1 VTFDVL
7 VKVLV
12 SGPLP
17 YRPQPMRVLTIV
29 HDADAGPGVFDGVL
43 TAAGVDVDTWLPAE
57 RHQPVPEVDG
67 YDAIMSF
74 GGSAHP
80 HQHELHPWL
89 ATEKRL
95 LGEAL
100 AVDVPVLGI
109 CLGSELIAEVAGSR
123 ATHLPHPEIGWYEVA
138 LTDEGRRDPVLG
150 PVGERFEALE
160 WHSYAVALPDGA
172 VALAEGGN
180 CLQAYRVGERA
191 WGLQFHAEVTDAD
204 FQHWLDNYS
213 VDEDA
218 VREGIDPGAIA
229 AATAPRMAAWHRFG
243 EGICSRFLESAS
255 R

>member
-1 VTFDVL
+1 
-7 VKVLV
+7 
-12 SGPLP
+12 
-17 YRPQPMRVLTIV
+17 MRVLTIV
-29 HDADAGPGVFDGVL
+29 HEADAGPGVFGGVL
-43 TAAGVDVDTWLPAE
+43 AAAGVDVDTWLTAEEEQPPRPA
-57 RHQPVPEVDG
+57 VN

-80 HQHELHPWL
+80 HQHDRHPWL
-89 ATEKRL
+89 AAEKHL
-95 LGEAL
+95 LGVAL
-100 AVDVPVLGI
+100 AREVPLLGI
-109 CLGSELIAEVAGSR
+109 CLGSELIAEVAGVQ
-123 ATHLPHPEIGWYEVA
+123 ATHMPHPEIGWYEAA

-172 VALAEGGN
+172 VALAEGAN
-180 CLQAYRVGERA
+180 CLQAYRIGGHA

-204 FQHWLDNYS
+204 FQHWLDNYT

-229 AATAPRMAAWHRFG
+229 AATAPRMAGWHSLG
-243 EGICSRFLESAS
+243 EGICARFLEAAA